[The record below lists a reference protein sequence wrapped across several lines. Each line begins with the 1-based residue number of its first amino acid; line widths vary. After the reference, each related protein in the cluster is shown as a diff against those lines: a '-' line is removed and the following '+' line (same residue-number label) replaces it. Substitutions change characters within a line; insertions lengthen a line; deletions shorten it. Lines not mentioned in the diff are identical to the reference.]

1 MLDRTARARLRT
13 LSKNNADLV
22 ARHLV
27 MAGRLIDD
35 DPATAYEHAQA
46 AMRRAGRVD
55 VVREAL
61 AVTAYATGN
70 YAEALRELR
79 TVRRLSGIDAHR
91 PMEADCERGL
101 GRPER
106 ALAVVAESDPASLSE
121 HDRVELAIVA
131 SGARADLGET
141 EAGLL
146 VLESSLVGKVT
157 RPELK
162 RRLDLVRAERLEE
175 LGRSEE
181 AVALRDAA
189 GPEPEP
195 DEEIVVLD
203 LADDFP
209 QGERGPAERESDAP
223 EREDPREPVAEERPE
238 DGGESADD
246 TPDDEGGT
254 ASEGP
259 DAREIDTEEIDAD
272 AAASDGGGVRHVE
285 TDVSNDAEAEP
296 PVDVEVAGD
305 AGGAADE
312 GDDIVSDEADAVGD
326 DEADGAGDAREA
338 GATPAD
344 VADDEDPDQFEQAE
358 LDLDVSDKERE

>member
-1 MLDRTARARLRT
+1 MSEPFVPDEIEPQMLDREARARLRT

-27 MAGRLIDD
+27 MAGRLIDE
-35 DPATAYEHAQA
+35 DPAAAYEHAQA

-106 ALAVVAESDPASLSE
+106 ALTIVAESDPKKLSE

-131 SGARADLGET
+131 SGARADLGEN

-157 RPELK
+157 QPELQ
-162 RRLDLVRAERLEE
+162 RRLDLVRADRLEE
-175 LGRSEE
+175 LGRTDE
-181 AVALRDAA
+181 AAALREAA
-189 GPEPEP
+189 GPEPELE
-195 DEEIVVLD
+195 EEIVVID
-203 LADDFP
+203 LEDGAAEAAASEDV
-209 QGERGPAERESDAP
+209 EPAEPESAAVSDA
-223 EREDPREPVAEERPE
+223 EQAGTEP
-238 DGGESADD
+238 
-246 TPDDEGGT
+246 
-254 ASEGP
+254 
-259 DAREIDTEEIDAD
+259 AD
-272 AAASDGGGVRHVE
+272 AAGSGDADSQSVVEEVATESPDAGHADDAADEESDVADVASAEADE
-285 TDVSNDAEAEP
+285 ELDEAAEQPEAEP
-296 PVDVEVAGD
+296 
-305 AGGAADE
+305 
-312 GDDIVSDEADAVGD
+312 DEA
-326 DEADGAGDAREA
+326 
-338 GATPAD
+338 
-344 VADDEDPDQFEQAE
+344 EDPNDPFEQGE
-358 LDLDVSDKERE
+358 LDLESGEERR

>member
-27 MAGRLIDD
+27 MAGRLIDG

-106 ALAVVAESDPASLSE
+106 ALTVVAETDPASLSE

-146 VLESSLVGKVT
+146 VLESALVGKVT
-157 RPELK
+157 RPELR
-162 RRLDLVRAERLEE
+162 RRLDLVKAERLEE
-175 LGRSEE
+175 LGKSEE
-181 AVALRDAA
+181 ARVLRDAA

-195 DEEIVVLD
+195 AEEIVVLD

-209 QGERGPAERESDAP
+209 QGERRPVEAEYSP
-223 EREDPREPVAEERPE
+223 EGEDSSADTEQVAEQVAEP
-238 DGGESADD
+238 
-246 TPDDEGGT
+246 
-254 ASEGP
+254 
-259 DAREIDTEEIDAD
+259 DAD
-272 AAASDGGGVRHVE
+272 AESPE
-285 TDVSNDAEAEP
+285 Q
-296 PVDVEVAGD
+296 
-305 AGGAADE
+305 
-312 GDDIVSDEADAVGD
+312 
-326 DEADGAGDAREA
+326 ADGAEGAEAVAQTDSAIDEA
-338 GATPAD
+338 GSADEVVDVRDPSTASAD
-344 VADDEDPDQFEQAE
+344 VASEEDSEEFEQAE

>member
-1 MLDRTARARLRT
+1 
-13 LSKNNADLV
+13 
-22 ARHLV
+22 

-175 LGRSEE
+175 LGRSDE

-203 LADDFP
+203 LADDFL
-209 QGERGPAERESDAP
+209 QGERGPAEPGSDRP
-223 EREDPREPVAEERPE
+223 EGKDVRRNTEPVAEQRPQ
-238 DGGESADD
+238 DGGEAADD
-246 TPDDEGGT
+246 TPEDESVVGSDV
-254 ASEGP
+254 A
-259 DAREIDTEEIDAD
+259 DAD
-272 AAASDGGGVRHVE
+272 AADE
-285 TDVSNDAEAEP
+285 TDDADEADT
-296 PVDVEVAGD
+296 VDE
-305 AGGAADE
+305 AGGA
-312 GDDIVSDEADAVGD
+312 DEADDV
-326 DEADGAGDAREA
+326 REPSSA
-338 GATPAD
+338 PAD
-344 VADDEDPDQFEQAE
+344 VAGVADVADEEDPDQFEQSE

>member
-1 MLDRTARARLRT
+1 
-13 LSKNNADLV
+13 
-22 ARHLV
+22 

-79 TVRRLSGIDAHR
+79 TVRRLSGVDAHR

-106 ALAVVAESDPASLSE
+106 ALTVVAESDPASLSE

-141 EAGLL
+141 EAGLI

-181 AVALRDAA
+181 ATALRDAA
-189 GPEPEP
+189 GPGPEP

-209 QGERGPAERESDAP
+209 QGERPDEPETGGPESDESLA
-223 EREDPREPVAEERPE
+223 DTEPAAEERPE

-246 TPDDEGGT
+246 TPDGESGAVADVADDEKIG
-254 ASEGP
+254 
-259 DAREIDTEEIDAD
+259 AD
-272 AAASDGGGVRHVE
+272 AVPGETDAVEDDE
-285 TDVSNDAEAEP
+285 TDVATESDAESPESAEAPEDAEA
-296 PVDVEVAGD
+296 VTDF
-305 AGGAADE
+305 GAA
-312 GDDIVSDEADAVGD
+312 SDEADAASGVDEAGD
-326 DEADGAGDAREA
+326 DTADDSDASAAPADEADEA
-338 GATPAD
+338 D
-344 VADDEDPDQFEQAE
+344 EEDPDQFEQAE
-358 LDLDVSDKERE
+358 LDLDVNDKERE

>member
-1 MLDRTARARLRT
+1 MLDRAARGRLRT

-27 MAGRLIDD
+27 MAGSLVDD
-35 DPATAYEHAQA
+35 DPAAAYEHAQA

-55 VVREAL
+55 IVREAL

-106 ALAVVAESDPASLSE
+106 ALTVVAESDPSKLSE

-157 RPELK
+157 QPDLK
-162 RRLDLVRAERLEE
+162 RRLDLVRADRLEE
-175 LGRSEE
+175 LGRSDE
-181 AVALRDAA
+181 ADALRAAA

-195 DEEIVVLD
+195 EEEIFVVDLEGEFAEVESEQARATSEIDDAAHEDSVARVEPVVEERTTPD
-203 LADDFP
+203 LAGKADGAAVPGEHPVSAPDAAVPADDTVA
-209 QGERGPAERESDAP
+209 EDGPAEEEPAGDASSEEEAAVPAEAGDDAGSP
-223 EREDPREPVAEERPE
+223 ERA
-238 DGGESADD
+238 D
-246 TPDDEGGT
+246 TPDTDTPDTAAPDNAAPDE
-254 ASEGP
+254 
-259 DAREIDTEEIDAD
+259 
-272 AAASDGGGVRHVE
+272 ASD
-285 TDVSNDAEAEP
+285 EP
-296 PVDVEVAGD
+296 SGE
-305 AGGAADE
+305 
-312 GDDIVSDEADAVGD
+312 VSDEDTED
-326 DEADGAGDAREA
+326 D
-338 GATPAD
+338 T
-344 VADDEDPDQFEQAE
+344 DQFEQPE

>member
-27 MAGRLIDD
+27 MAGRLIDA

-106 ALAVVAESDPASLSE
+106 ALAVVADSDPASLSE

-141 EAGLL
+141 EAGLH
-146 VLESSLVGKVT
+146 VLESSLVGKIT
-157 RPELK
+157 RPELQ

-175 LGRSEE
+175 LGRTEE
-181 AVALRDAA
+181 AGALREAA

-209 QGERGPAERESDAP
+209 QAERPVQPESAP
-223 EREDPREPVAEERPE
+223 HEGHDSQADTAQVADERPQ
-238 DGGESADD
+238 DGEPTDD
-246 TPDDEGGT
+246 TPDESGVGSANADDGV
-254 ASEGP
+254 A
-259 DAREIDTEEIDAD
+259 DAD
-272 AAASDGGGVRHVE
+272 DGVADAGDGEAEDVE
-285 TDVSNDAEAEP
+285 TDVSTEADTRSPEQAEAAEAEDA
-296 PVDVEVAGD
+296 VTVAD
-305 AGGAADE
+305 SGGAAE
-312 GDDIVSDEADAVGD
+312 EAAGTAGAEAAGDLPGDVPDATTASADEADVQ
-326 DEADGAGDAREA
+326 E
-338 GATPAD
+338 P
-344 VADDEDPDQFEQAE
+344 DPFEQAE